1 MLHLRWCCEKRCKKP
16 TKTPVIRDSLVIRSP
31 AGEVQRHF
39 GRISVGELGGQWDIL
54 DPWTMWDCCQ
64 KIEWRKNATGSGSFN
79 CRLLRTFSNSASL
92 RKVQMRS
99 LRWDEILEIWQKPE
113 NKNTS
118 ALSVYQLNVIYI
130 GKTCTATSSF
140 GNLKGQNNN
149 RHASIFGRDH
159 WTRSERIAKVIQ
171 KLFCFPEMRDLILE
185 HTIGLFRK
193 VTELIINGGGQ
204 QRSQQW
210 ITIRHLLIMVSN
222 DKRMHLRRL
231 QKGQRER
238 FQKRRPGWQATQK
251 MSPMQSLQWWGHKRW
266 WCCGWSWCW
275 RWWCCRGWRSSSSSP
290 SPSPLAVTFEAPLE
304 PFELGHLALRWV
316 GHC

>member
-54 DPWTMWDCCQ
+54 DPWTMWNCCQ

-130 GKTCTATSSF
+130 GKTCAATSSF
-140 GNLKGQNNN
+140 GKGKITIDMPEFLAGTIGPGLKGSRKWFKNFS
-149 RHASIFGRDH
+149 ASQRWEILCLD
-159 WTRSERIAKVIQ
+159 IQ
-171 KLFCFPEMRDLILE
+171 LDF
-185 HTIGLFRK
+185 
-193 VTELIINGGGQ
+193 
-204 QRSQQW
+204 
-210 ITIRHLLIMVSN
+210 
-222 DKRMHLRRL
+222 
-231 QKGQRER
+231 
-238 FQKRRPGWQATQK
+238 
-251 MSPMQSLQWWGHKRW
+251 
-266 WCCGWSWCW
+266 
-275 RWWCCRGWRSSSSSP
+275 
-290 SPSPLAVTFEAPLE
+290 
-304 PFELGHLALRWV
+304 
-316 GHC
+316 